1 LDGGALSVS
10 VTFVK
15 KHPPSRSIENARKMR
30 REPTDAEAKMWSLLR
45 ECFPQARFRRQV
57 PLRQY
62 IVDFASHS
70 LRLVVEIDGGQH
82 SPAKD
87 AVRTSAIEA
96 EGYRIVRF
104 WNNEVLGNPDGCM
117 TQLSLAVG
125 ALGVNRGI
133 TPTQPSPIKGE
144 GFRA

>member
-1 LDGGALSVS
+1 
-10 VTFVK
+10 
-15 KHPPSRSIENARKMR
+15 
-30 REPTDAEAKMWSLLR
+30 MWSLLR

-62 IVDFASHS
+62 IVDFARHS

-104 WNNEVLGNPDGCM
+104 WNNEVLGNPDGCK
-117 TQLSLAVG
+117 TQFSLAV
-125 ALGVNRGI
+125 ADLGVNRGI
-133 TPTQPSPIKGE
+133 TPTQPSPIEGE